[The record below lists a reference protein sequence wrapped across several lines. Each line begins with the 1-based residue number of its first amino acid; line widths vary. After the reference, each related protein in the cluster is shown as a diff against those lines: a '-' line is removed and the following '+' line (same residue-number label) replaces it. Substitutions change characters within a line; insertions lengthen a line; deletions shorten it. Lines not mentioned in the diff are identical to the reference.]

1 MFIESFSLVTFSV
14 DCFRESCLKL
24 FHKISPNS
32 IIKLV
37 IAYISTNRA
46 AKNHV
51 WFFQK
56 HKVTCST
63 SLNLGI
69 CLRFSD
75 RLFLAVSKF
84 SCYLFPWD
92 CSKFSLICIRRMFD
106 WNISFSKKKNNL
118 KNSIVSLSQRQVKFG
133 TGWFLSN
140 NLCASML

>member
-1 MFIESFSLVTFSV
+1 MFIESFSLVTFLV

-46 AKNHV
+46 VKNHV

-69 CLRFSD
+69 CLQFSD

-92 CSKFSLICIRRMFD
+92 HSKFSLICIRRMIEIFP
-106 WNISFSKKKNNL
+106 SQRKKIIK

-133 TGWFLSN
+133 AGWFLSD
-140 NLCASML
+140 NLCASIL